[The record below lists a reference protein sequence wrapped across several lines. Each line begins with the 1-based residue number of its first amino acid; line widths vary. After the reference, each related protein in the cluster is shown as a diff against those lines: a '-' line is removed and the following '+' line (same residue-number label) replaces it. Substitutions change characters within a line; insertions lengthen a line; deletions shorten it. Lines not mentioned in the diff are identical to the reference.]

1 MDSFM
6 EKIMTL
12 PRKQLIS
19 IDDTPYY
26 HIVTRCVRRAFLC
39 DKDKYS
45 GKCFEHRRQLIDDRI
60 KQLADIFNIDVC
72 AYSIMS
78 NHYHLVLKVNCTK
91 HWDEKR
97 VLMHWSSLCE
107 IIPLC
112 QRFLNG
118 EHLSKAEL
126 DMVHLQT
133 DDYRKRLMS
142 ISHFMQ
148 LLNQHIARQANIED
162 EVTGHFWQARFKSQ
176 ALLDEK
182 ALLTIAYVDLNPI
195 RAAMAM
201 TPGTSDYTSI
211 QERIKGKK
219 TNLLNFG
226 FDDNDIPYGLV
237 DYCALVDATGRCLVA
252 NKKGC
257 IPDDLPDILDRLN
270 LNSDTWLDELNQF
283 KTKGH
288 TAVGTIQQ
296 LKDFCKSVS
305 KKWRNGIQLNP
316 ALE

>member
-1 MDSFM
+1 
-6 EKIMTL
+6 MTL

-19 IDDTPYY
+19 IEDTPYY

-39 DKDKYS
+39 GTDKYS
-45 GKCFEHRRQLIDDRI
+45 GKCFEHRRQLIVDRI
-60 KQLADIFNIDVC
+60 KQLAEVFNIDIC
-72 AYSIMS
+72 AYAVMS
-78 NHYHLVLKVNCTK
+78 NHYHLVLKVNSTE

-97 VLMHWSSLCE
+97 VLMHWSSISG
-107 IIPLC
+107 IISLC
-112 QRFLNG
+112 QRFLVG

-126 DMVHLQT
+126 NMVYLKT

-148 LLNQHIARQANIED
+148 LLNQYIARQANIED
-162 EVTGHFWQARFKSQ
+162 GVKGHFWESRFKSQ
-176 ALLDEK
+176 ALLDER
-182 ALLTIAYVDLNPI
+182 ALLTCMAYVDLNPI
-195 RAAMAM
+195 RAAMAQ
-201 TPGTSDYTSI
+201 TPEGSDYTSI
-211 QERIKGKK
+211 QERITAKK
-219 TNLLNFG
+219 SLLLNLG
-226 FDDNDIPYGLV
+226 FDEGDIPFGLG
-237 DYCALVDATGRCLVA
+237 DYCALVDATGRAIIA
-252 NKKGC
+252 NKRGF
-257 IPDDLPDILDRLN
+257 IPDDLPPILNRLN

-296 LKDFCKSVS
+296 LKDFCKSVR

>member
-1 MDSFM
+1 
-6 EKIMTL
+6 MTL

-19 IDDTPYY
+19 IEDTPYY

-39 DKDKYS
+39 GKDKYS
-45 GKCFEHRRQLIDDRI
+45 GKCFEHRRQLIVARI
-60 KQLADIFNIDVC
+60 KQLAEVFNIDVC
-72 AYSIMS
+72 AYAVLS
-78 NHYHLVLKVNCTK
+78 NHYHLVLKVNSTE

-97 VLMHWSSLCE
+97 VLIHWSSISA

-112 QRFLNG
+112 QRFLKG

-126 DMVHLQT
+126 NMVYLKT
-133 DDYRKRLMS
+133 DEYRKRLMS

-148 LLNQHIARQANIED
+148 LLNQYIARQANIED
-162 EVTGHFWQARFKSQ
+162 NVTGHFWQSRFKSQ
-176 ALLDEK
+176 ALLDER
-182 ALLTIAYVDLNPI
+182 ALLTCMAYVDLNPI
-195 RAAMAM
+195 RAAMAQ
-201 TPGTSDYTSI
+201 TPEDSDYTSI
-211 QERIKGKK
+211 QERIKAKK
-219 TNLLNFG
+219 SPLLNLG
-226 FDDNDIPYGLV
+226 FDDGDIPFGLG
-237 DYCALVDATGRCLVA
+237 DYCALVDATGRAIIA
-252 NKKGC
+252 NKKGF
-257 IPDDLPDILDRLN
+257 IPDDLPPILNRLN

-288 TAVGTIQQ
+288 TAVGTVQQ